1 MKIDIN
7 IFIQEELKI
16 LTKKKFSKKYI
27 SQYIVPIINNINHS
41 KDNKFI
47 ISGSQGAGKST
58 LAKLFKL
65 VIEKIYKKK
74 VMLLSID
81 DYYLSKNQR
90 FKLSKKIH
98 PLLLTRGVPGTHNI
112 KALKYHVN
120 QFKKQHFPISTPTFN
135 KLTDDITN
143 KTKVFKNAQILLLE
157 GWCCGSKA
165 ISKKYLLKNI
175 NSLEN
180 TFDKNK
186 IWRQYY
192 NSLLQNEYKDVF
204 SLFDKQIYIQA
215 PSFKYVL
222 NWRYAQEKN
231 NATHQSNNKH
241 FMNKTDLHK
250 FIQHYEKLTKWMMK
264 TMPAKVDMLI
274 KIDNNQKIKKVFF
287 KIDKFQ

>member
-7 IFIQEELKI
+7 TFIQDKLKK
-16 LTKKKFSKKYI
+16 LTNKKFSKKYI
-27 SQYIVPIINNINHS
+27 SLYIVPIIKAINNS

-90 FKLSKKIH
+90 LKLSKKIH
-98 PLLLTRGVPGTHNI
+98 PLMITRGVPGTHNI
-112 KALKYHVN
+112 TALKDHIN
-120 QFKKQHFPISTPTFN
+120 HFKKQHFPITTPTFN
-135 KLTDDITN
+135 KFKDDISH
-143 KTKVFKNAQILLLE
+143 KRKVIKNAQLLLLE
-157 GWCCGSKA
+157 GWCCGSKP
-165 ISKKYLLKNI
+165 ISNKYLFKNI
-175 NSLEN
+175 NNIEN
-180 TFDKNK
+180 VFDKNK
-186 IWRQYY
+186 VWRKYY

-204 SLFDKQIYIQA
+204 SLFDKQIYIQI

-222 NWRYAQEKN
+222 NWRYVQEKS
-231 NATHQSNNKH
+231 NASKSNNKEI
-241 FMNKTDLHK
+241 MNKADLHK

-264 TMPAKVDMLI
+264 TMPNKADIILKVDE
-274 KIDNNQKIKKVFF
+274 NQKIKKLLFR
-287 KIDKFQ
+287 IGDCR